1 MIRRKTLLNLLF
13 GGKKDHW
20 KINHFR
26 FYFPDFNIPIFSK
39 IVAKRRLGFLR
50 GIVRGYNKAKSENIV
65 KKINDLFFDL
75 EKTEFCK
82 SNSFFSP
89 IIFGDCIDNAKY
101 IIRQNLLVRTS
112 YLSNPSLTRTIFFY
126 KGINSSIPCIVPKEW
141 RRVVKKHG
149 FDVNSSKS
157 YLYWNIF
164 LFFIFLFGVFEIFSL
179 IYKSIINLFNKNES
193 NKNYIYFNALE
204 KSNLPNHDVQQNH
217 YDIISWY
224 NSYYKNSKKFELII
238 HNVSDIK
245 LLNIGSKRVIY
256 NKLPF
261 PLLNSLSTLFRYI
274 FWGIKASFLAFID
287 IFRGRWWHALLL
299 SQAAELQIVKL
310 SNPDLLAQEYLFHNS
325 NFALRPMW
333 TYQAE
338 KYGSKII
345 FYFYSINQRTFTK
358 SDGFIPKAPRFFK
371 SAIWPH
377 YLAWDKHHADFIK
390 KSTTN
395 NPIVD
400 ITEPIPFNNS
410 LIDLPYLPNKSIA
423 VFDIQPYRNVFY
435 KTLLFELDYYIP
447 FTVNLFINELYEVIN
462 ELRGTLAFKQKRDI
476 GRAAHHKY
484 INNIKNYK
492 NKENFIFINTKT
504 SAFDLIKNTKATISM
519 PFTSTAHLAKS
530 IGKPSIYFDPSKKIN
545 KNDLSLHDIEIIYDK
560 SNLKNWLKNIIDK

>member
-1 MIRRKTLLNLLF
+1 MFLSCLSRRSKGIPPVLRTHGSLVERSIMV
-13 GGKKDHW
+13 DS
-20 KINHFR
+20 
-26 FYFPDFNIPIFSK
+26 IPIWQ
-39 IVAKRRLGFLR
+39 A
-50 GIVRGYNKAKSENIV
+50 
-65 KKINDLFFDL
+65 
-75 EKTEFCK
+75 
-82 SNSFFSP
+82 P
-89 IIFGDCIDNAKY
+89 
-101 IIRQNLLVRTS
+101 
-112 YLSNPSLTRTIFFY
+112 P
-126 KGINSSIPCIVPKEW
+126 SSI
-141 RRVVKKHG
+141 R
-149 FDVNSSKS
+149 
-157 YLYWNIF
+157 
-164 LFFIFLFGVFEIFSL
+164 
-179 IYKSIINLFNKNES
+179 SIEF
-193 NKNYIYFNALE
+193 
-204 KSNLPNHDVQQNH
+204 P
-217 YDIISWY
+217 
-224 NSYYKNSKKFELII
+224 
-238 HNVSDIK
+238 SD
-245 LLNIGSKRVIY
+245 SRTC
-256 NKLPF
+256 
-261 PLLNSLSTLFRYI
+261 S
-274 FWGIKASFLAFID
+274 AFV
-287 IFRGRWWHALLL
+287 GLT
-299 SQAAELQIVKL
+299 
-310 SNPDLLAQEYLFHNS
+310 NPDLLAQEYLFHNS

-410 LIDLPYLPNKSIA
+410 LIDLPYLPNNSIA

-519 PFTSTAHLAKS
+519 PFTSTAHLAKVLVNHQY
-530 IGKPSIYFDPSKKIN
+530 ILILVKK
-545 KNDLSLHDIEIIYDK
+545 
-560 SNLKNWLKNIIDK
+560 